1 MRKAAIRF
9 KSPKDG
15 FVRTAVICNASRRAQ
30 VDAHAANGGN
40 EPRLPDCRIAA
51 KVRFP
56 EVKTFVPVNTSDT
69 EPCPIGSLLQCGF
82 PKADIAKR
90 RRVYL
95 MLNKSILLNFVL
107 LCHLQF
113 TVMLEKM
120 SRPSLRSLEWPLLP
134 DCVLRLRM
142 LRPPDRGINTNTC
155 KFGLQKSQL
164 DRTARTARS
173 CHA

>member
-1 MRKAAIRF
+1 MAT
-9 KSPKDG
+9 KSALCEFMHG
-15 FVRTAVICNASRRAQ
+15 
-30 VDAHAANGGN
+30 AANIGVALN
-40 EPRLPDCRIAA
+40 PPLVTDAAKVRKEPRLPDCRIAA

-164 DRTARTARS
+164 DRTARTAQS